1 MQLKPSSP
9 RCKDADE
16 RTARLVKQI
25 DDLLSEQTSPRRTPL
40 GLVNQLNKLLGLL
53 SQASPWMV
61 REDPVRAQAAS
72 ALLSALAALSS
83 SDQGWSFCGLKRICP
98 KSQVLE
104 VRLEATVK
112 AVERAIGCH
121 EAVQAA
127 ILDKECRIAA
137 QKVSDE
143 AFAAVRRRAYDAE
156 CRDVAARVTAL
167 AFAGALQRL
176 EEEKEEPEPHVTDCI
191 PTSDAVVEER
201 ALRSDQQTEEEEEE
215 EEAEEAEEPPAVRPL
230 PSDQTEDKN
239 DADTAL
245 RSPQPDDDE
254 ASASVTVASP
264 AAQAMSGK
272 RGRQARQRALKHK
285 QTVSSKRRTLAPVN
299 RAGPGPAAAKA
310 AFEAKRLATKAAF
323 DANVVLE
330 RISEEMTNDEPSEN
344 PTPCRPIVDE
354 PALPA
359 NQTEEHEGED
369 DAGTALHSPRPL
381 HSSDT
386 VVEKRALKELPL
398 QCSALPANETEE
410 EAAEEKEHELD
421 ANAALSVLENLAP
434 SKDTHSPAKATMGGK
449 RARKERHS
457 AKTRA
462 KNASIRR
469 KAKPTNACGPGP
481 AVGAPL
487 RG

>member
-61 REDPVRAQAAS
+61 QEDPVRAQAAS

-137 QKVSDE
+137 QKVSEE

-156 CRDVAARVTAL
+156 CRDVAARVTSV
-167 AFAGALQRL
+167 AFARTLQRL

-215 EEAEEAEEPPAVRPL
+215 EEAEEPATVRPL
-230 PSDQTEDKN
+230 PSDQTEDEN

-245 RSPQPDDDE
+245 RSPQLDDDE

-285 QTVSSKRRTLAPVN
+285 QTSKRRTRAPVN
-299 RAGPGPAAAKA
+299 RAGPGPAAAMQVA
-310 AFEAKRLATKAAF
+310 LDAKRLATKAPF

-330 RISEEMTNDEPSEN
+330 RLSEIKAASPMINDEPSEN
-344 PTPCRPIVDE
+344 QTPR
-354 PALPA
+354 
-359 NQTEEHEGED
+359 TKD
-369 DAGTALHSPRPL
+369 DADTALHSPRPL

-386 VVEKRALKELPL
+386 VVEERALKELPL

-421 ANAALSVLENLAP
+421 ANATLSVLENLAP

>member
-25 DDLLSEQTSPRRTPL
+25 HDLLSEQTSPRHAPF
-40 GLVNQLNKLLGLL
+40 VNQLKKLLELL
-53 SQASPWMV
+53 SQASLWMV
-61 REDPVRAQAAS
+61 QEDPVRAQAAS

-104 VRLEATVK
+104 VRLEATIRSI
-112 AVERAIGCH
+112 ERAIGCH

-127 ILDKECRIAA
+127 VLKRAAVILEEECRIAA
-137 QKVSDE
+137 HTVSDA

-156 CRDVAARVTAL
+156 CREVAARVTTV
-167 AFAGALQRL
+167 AFA
-176 EEEKEEPEPHVTDCI
+176 
-191 PTSDAVVEER
+191 R
-201 ALRSDQQTEEEEEE
+201 ALKRFEEEEEE
-215 EEAEEAEEPPAVRPL
+215 EPEPQVTDFIPTSDVEEQAL
-230 PSDQTEDKN
+230 PSDQQTEDEDEDED

-245 RSPQPDDDE
+245 RSPQLDDDE

-264 AAQAMSGK
+264 AAQAMGGK

-285 QTVSSKRRTLAPVN
+285 QTVSKRRTRAPVN
-299 RAGPGPAAAKA
+299 RAGPGPAAAMQVVLDD
-310 AFEAKRLATKAAF
+310 AKRLATKAAF

-330 RISEEMTNDEPSEN
+330 RLSEETTNDEPSEN

-369 DAGTALHSPRPL
+369 DADTALHSPRPL

-386 VVEKRALKELPL
+386 VVEERALKELQL

-421 ANAALSVLENLAP
+421 SNAALSVLENLAP

>member
-1 MQLKPSSP
+1 MRLLSTQFKPSSP
-9 RCKDADE
+9 GWDQDADE
-16 RTARLVKQI
+16 RTARLVNQI
-25 DDLLSEQTSPRRTPL
+25 HDLLSEQTSPRHAPFA
-40 GLVNQLNKLLGLL
+40 NQLKKLLELL

-61 REDPVRAQAAS
+61 QEDPVRAQAAS

-104 VRLEATVK
+104 VRLEATISSI
-112 AVERAIGCH
+112 ERAIGCH

-127 ILDKECRIAA
+127 VLKRAAVILEEECRIAA
-137 QKVSDE
+137 HEVSDA

-156 CRDVAARVTAL
+156 CREVAARVTTV
-167 AFAGALQRL
+167 AFA
-176 EEEKEEPEPHVTDCI
+176 
-191 PTSDAVVEER
+191 R
-201 ALRSDQQTEEEEEE
+201 ALKRFEEEEEE
-215 EEAEEAEEPPAVRPL
+215 EPEPQVTDFIPTSDVEEQAL
-230 PSDQTEDKN
+230 PSDQQTEDQDEDED

-245 RSPQPDDDE
+245 RSPQLDDDE

-264 AAQAMSGK
+264 AAQAMGGK

-285 QTVSSKRRTLAPVN
+285 QTVSKRRTRAPVN
-299 RAGPGPAAAKA
+299 RAGPGPAAAMQVVHD
-310 AFEAKRLATKAAF
+310 AKRLATKAAF

-330 RISEEMTNDEPSEN
+330 RLSDEKMTNDEPSEN
-344 PTPCRPIVDE
+344 QTPRTKD
-354 PALPA
+354 
-359 NQTEEHEGED
+359 D
-369 DAGTALHSPRPL
+369 DADTALHSPRPL

-410 EAAEEKEHELD
+410 EAAEEKEHELH